1 MDSTNIYYLDIIA
14 STIVKFKEFR
24 TNFHQQDSLFKQMET
39 KQNQRGQEK
48 QNLIRE
54 QIAQLGKSEISK
66 HPSKKKANKK
76 CIIGALI

>member
-1 MDSTNIYYLDIIA
+1 MGTEIKFLDWQWNVITDGFQVDSTNIYYLDIIA

-48 QNLIRE
+48 QNL
-54 QIAQLGKSEISK
+54 
-66 HPSKKKANKK
+66 
-76 CIIGALI
+76 

>member
-1 MDSTNIYYLDIIA
+1 
-14 STIVKFKEFR
+14 
-24 TNFHQQDSLFKQMET
+24 MET